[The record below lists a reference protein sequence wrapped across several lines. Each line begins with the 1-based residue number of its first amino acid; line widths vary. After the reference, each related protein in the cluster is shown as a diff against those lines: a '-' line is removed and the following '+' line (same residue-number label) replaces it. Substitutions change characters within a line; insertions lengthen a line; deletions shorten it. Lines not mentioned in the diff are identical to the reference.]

1 MRLYNKS
8 HEKVSISPEQI
19 RRKRTK
25 TEMTKTGF
33 KTISPFTSFYPVLPR
48 LLVTKNHSSQEC
60 LTKCRFLGQTP
71 GQAEMWLR
79 NLHYTQS

>member
-33 KTISPFTSFYPVLPR
+33 KTISPFTTFYHLPH
-48 LLVTKNHSSQEC
+48 LLVTKNRSSQEC
-60 LTKCRFLGQTP
+60 WMKCRFLGQTP
-71 GQAEMWLR
+71 GQTEMWLR